1 MTRFLSICA
10 FAFPFFR
17 ECRRSVRHLGA
28 DVVNYDLQLYLS
40 MTDVQALLD
49 FLLVFN
55 GFMSLPIR
63 KQNQITQKS
72 HDLKSIVNGFPFLL
86 YPSLRGVTVMY
97 DNGLMFVDYEMGAME
112 DNGIEWKICPFL
124 GMPE

>member
-1 MTRFLSICA
+1 M
-10 FAFPFFR
+10 P
-17 ECRRSVRHLGA
+17 
-28 DVVNYDLQLYLS
+28 
-40 MTDVQALLD
+40 
-49 FLLVFN
+49 
-55 GFMSLPIR
+55 LPIR

-72 HDLKSIVNGFPFLL
+72 HNLISIVNGFPFLL
-86 YPSLRGVTVMY
+86 YPSKRGVTVMY